1 MTIDFNAIKPF
12 LDVLVPLIQL
22 LGSIIKPQKSRA
34 EKNLE
39 KDRKEKNKK
48 KKKKKAQKD
57 SCRACKR
64 GRGDGF
70 DGPHFH
76 RLFCE
81 DCVELKHEKCDKI
94 MYRIVVNQYFV
105 GGHDSKFSGLEDY
118 VRTPGGSR
126 SSKRN

>member
-1 MTIDFNAIKPF
+1 MAIDFNAIKAI
-12 LDVLVPLIQL
+12 LDILVSLIPL
-22 LGSIIKPQKSRA
+22 LGSIKAQASQA
-34 EKNLE
+34 GKNQE
-39 KDRKEKNKK
+39 KDRKK
-48 KKKKKAQKD
+48 KKKKKAPKD
-57 SCRACKR
+57 SRRAFKE
-64 GRGDGF
+64 GRGDGV

-105 GGHDSKFSGLEDY
+105 DGHDLKFSGLEDY
-118 VRTPGGSR
+118 VRTPDGSR